1 MKEQEAAQGRTLPG
15 DEPQGQ
21 QSQIVKGNGPD
32 QPVDVNAGPEPRE
45 VTVRI
50 MLRPTKNPLSAKN
63 TSRQKIPPQ
72 NSITF
77 GFIPMEK
84 NPECPIQT
92 RAMAATRAISRP
104 IFLVLFIELP
114 LCWIFLPTIAWER
127 KCVKQGAEEH
137 RIHGI
142 FIFIKIDVCN

>member
-1 MKEQEAAQGRTLPG
+1 
-15 DEPQGQ
+15 
-21 QSQIVKGNGPD
+21 
-32 QPVDVNAGPEPRE
+32 
-45 VTVRI
+45 

-77 GFIPMEK
+77 GFIPMEN

-92 RAMAATRAISRP
+92 RTMAATRAISRP
-104 IFLVLFIELP
+104 RFLVLLIELP

-142 FIFIKIDVCN
+142 FIFIKIDQGIIKRTFPPLLSCGMIEENRREMRCG